1 MIAVVWTLISEFQKS
16 YLQLVKAIET
26 LFSSSVLVSDRGI
39 GANTLNSNDQKR
51 RYK

>member
-1 MIAVVWTLISEFQKS
+1 MTAVVQALISEFQKS

-26 LFSSSVLVSDRGI
+26 LISSSVLVSDRGV
-39 GANTLNSNDQKR
+39 GANILNSNDQKR